1 MIDIHSHIIPGI
13 DDGSDSIETTLK
25 MMKIAEESGL
35 TKMVATSHYFR
46 GRFENSID
54 DIAKKAQELNK
65 VFKEKFV
72 NIEVIPG
79 QEVFIDNYT
88 LEAYKNGV
96 IGCIQNTNYML
107 VEFDMGTLP
116 ENASDILYELQVSG
130 IKPIIAHPE
139 RYGYIQED
147 IYKINDLIDEGIYFQ
162 INAGSVTGVF
172 GKTVQK
178 TAVKLIENNIVSFI
192 ASDAHTTGRRCP
204 GYKYALNEIS
214 KFDKSMARN
223 FVKNADYLIE
233 NGNIRNTARK
243 LKRKKGFFSFF
254 K

>member
-1 MIDIHSHIIPGI
+1 MVDIHSHIIPGI
-13 DDGSDSIETTLK
+13 DDGSNSLETTLK
-25 MMKIAEESGL
+25 MMAIAEESGV

-46 GRFENSID
+46 GKFENSIN
-54 DIAKKAQELNK
+54 DISKKVKELNE
-65 VFKEKFV
+65 VFKEKSI

-79 QEVFIDNYT
+79 QEVFIDNHT

-107 VEFDMGTLP
+107 VEFDIGILP
-116 ENASDILYELQVSG
+116 ENACDILYELQVSG
-130 IKPIIAHPE
+130 VKPIIAHPE
-139 RYGYIQED
+139 RYSYVQED
-147 IYKINDLIDEGIYFQ
+147 IYKINDLIDEDIYFQ
-162 INAGSVTGVF
+162 VNAGSVTGIF

-178 TAVKLIENNIVSFI
+178 TALKLIENNVVSFI

-204 GYKYALNEIS
+204 GYNKSLDEIS
-214 KFDKSMARN
+214 KIDKSFAKK
-223 FVKNADYLIE
+223 FLINANYLVENTNIE
-233 NGNIRNTARK
+233 NTARK